1 MISHPR
7 NPCFLFLVA
16 CLVIC
21 PGSASTDTS
30 LYSAPTHPN
39 DISNQ
44 QGISAKQGQ
53 DGEVNL
59 LRSNV
64 THGATTNTSK
74 LPAYPEL
81 IREAYRM
88 AVPSSRELR
97 KHGPRPIGW
106 VPDKYP
112 NPKRDQEKCHIK
124 SLLDDGSWKSE
135 GGDDTD
141 NHLLLCDPDGVL
153 SETEMQNTATILN
166 DFSNRY
172 GKKDAQERLSSDSD
186 NSENDA
192 LDRIHP
198 SIGVA
203 LVSTMDLQD
212 ILRDFAFYTFEDVD
226 DMVNDAAE
234 YFANFLHKVWW
245 FNGERNLESN
255 GPVLEANG
263 ILIFISV
270 QDYVCYIS
278 AGNGVTAVLPWWRV
292 MRVVD
297 RMNENLRHDSYFK
310 AVSGAINDISDF
322 LEQGPPSTSEKAKD
336 FFKRFGPVLFFT
348 SSTIFMAVYGERRD
362 RFRKFDEAE
371 RVSAMDAEEE
381 DKAKRLQRQYS
392 CKECP
397 ICLEPF
403 KFPDKCEE
411 AQAGSNDND
420 LPLLQTGS
428 DGRPLKLLRCGHV
441 FDSECWKE
449 WIISGSG
456 DMNHCPVCRQGFAKK
471 RRNSLSGSVISDA
484 SSQQEDVHET
494 TPLMD
499 NQAGRRSPYDSLAAF
514 ANNIILDDEERAAA
528 VLMYI

>member
-1 MISHPR
+1 MIPHPR
-7 NPCFLFLVA
+7 TPCLLFFVA

-21 PGSASTDTS
+21 HGSASTDTS
-30 LYSAPTHPN
+30 QYSAPTHPN
-39 DISNQ
+39 ALSSQ
-44 QGISAKQGQ
+44 QQTSANHMQGH

-59 LRSNV
+59 RRNNITNS
-64 THGATTNTSK
+64 TTASISK
-74 LPAYPEL
+74 LPTYPEL
-81 IREAYRM
+81 IREAYGIV
-88 AVPSSRELR
+88 ASRKLHKR
-97 KHGPRPIGW
+97 GPRPIGW

-124 SLLDDGSWKSE
+124 SLLDNGSLKSE
-135 GGDDTD
+135 GGDD

-153 SETEMQNTATILN
+153 SDTEMQNTATILN

-172 GKKDAQERLSSDSD
+172 GKNDAQGRLSSDSD
-186 NSENDA
+186 NLDNDA

-226 DMVNDAAE
+226 DMVNDAAQ

-292 MRVVD
+292 MRVVE
-297 RMNENLRHDSYFK
+297 RMRENLSRDDYFK

-322 LEQGPPSTSEKAKD
+322 LEQGPPSNSEKAKD

-381 DKAKRLQRQYS
+381 DKAKTLQRQFS

-403 KFPDKCEE
+403 KLPDKCEE
-411 AQAGSNDND
+411 AQVGSNYSD

-441 FDSECWKE
+441 FDSECWKS

-484 SSQQEDVHET
+484 SSQQEDLHER

-499 NQAGRRSPYDSLAAF
+499 NQSSTYDSLAAF
-514 ANNIILDDEERAAA
+514 AHNIILDDEERATA
-528 VLMYI
+528 VLMYV